1 MSRSCVC
8 GGSNESCRF
17 CGGLGTI
24 PDTLATALVDRLQR
38 LESEQRPVG
47 SPKIR
52 RKLVSH
58 RLRPKP
64 MTSRARAAT
73 VRRERIPARPAKH
86 LVPCPHGCGASLN
99 PLNLSR
105 HLNKVH
111 ATVSAALQQTANLTP
126 SHPTLTKA
134 ASKYG
139 PCPACKATVRVD
151 RIERHMAKVHKNL
164 VLRPHIAHAHSIA
177 PITYQQ
183 AVKPAQKPPTPKQA
197 GHEYKFCPICK
208 ARVRD
213 TRIRKHM
220 TKVHMRRVVRPHV
233 TVVRSSKDPLR
244 QSTSLVAPRDK
255 NLDATKLYAHPYRE
269 RGRYG
274 SHPSHDGFDDESSP
288 N

>member
-8 GGSNESCRF
+8 GGSNENCRF

-24 PDTLATALVDRLQR
+24 PDTLATALIGRLQR

-47 SPKIR
+47 SPKVR

-64 MTSRARAAT
+64 MTSRAKAAL
-73 VRRERIPARPAKH
+73 RRERIPARPAAN
-86 LVPCPHGCGASLN
+86 LVPCPKGCGASLN
-99 PLNLSR
+99 PRNVSR

-111 ATVSAALQQTANLTP
+111 IIVSAALQQTPNLTP
-126 SHPTLTKA
+126 TRPTPTKV

-139 PCPACKATVRVD
+139 LCPACKASVRVD
-151 RIERHMAKVHKNL
+151 RIERHMAKVHKKL
-164 VLRPHIAHAHSIA
+164 ALRPQIANVHSVA

-197 GHEYKFCPICK
+197 EREYKFCPICK
-208 ARVRD
+208 ARIRD

-220 TKVHMRRVVRPHV
+220 TKAHLGRVVRPHV
-233 TVVRSSKDPLR
+233 AVVRSSKDPLR
-244 QSTSLVAPRDK
+244 QSTSLVAARDK
-255 NLDATKLYAHPYRE
+255 NLDATKLYAHPFRE

-288 N
+288 D